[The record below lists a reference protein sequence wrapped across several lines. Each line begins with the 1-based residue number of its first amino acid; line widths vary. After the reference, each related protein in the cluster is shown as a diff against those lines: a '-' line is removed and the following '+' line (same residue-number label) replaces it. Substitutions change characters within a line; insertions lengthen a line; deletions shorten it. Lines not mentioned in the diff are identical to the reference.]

1 MNFWG
6 DDEFEHLAEESSE
19 NEETGENPED
29 SEEETGSD
37 HSDDLIK
44 IYMDEVKK
52 NKLLTAEEERDL
64 GRRVAEGD
72 QAARDRMV
80 QANLR
85 LVIKMAK
92 RYMNRGLPFLD
103 LIEEG
108 NVGLIKAVDKFNFE
122 KGFRF
127 STYATWWIRQSIERA
142 LINQGRTIRLPVHVT
157 DQVSKMLKIDRDLR
171 SRTQREPR
179 TEEIAEVMGVA
190 PGQVEHLLRVA
201 RKTFSIEHPMG
212 ENSDY
217 TLVDTL
223 EDKSTVDPGALAEDL
238 QDYDKV
244 NDLLQNLTET
254 ERKIMNFRYGL
265 DGREPQTLDS
275 LGKELGVTRERV
287 RQIQARILGKLQESM
302 NEAEE
307 EETAQSFGT
316 EDASATGE
324 EDEPEPADS

>member
-1 MNFWG
+1 MNLWD
-6 DDEFEHLAEESSE
+6 DDEFENPAEEN
-19 NEETGENPED
+19 NE
-29 SEEETGSD
+29 SEEIDQSEEDPEEEADSG
-37 HSDDLIK
+37 HSDDIIK

-52 NKLLTAEEERDL
+52 NELLTAGEERDL

-72 QAARDRMV
+72 QAAREKMV
-80 QANLR
+80 RANLR

-142 LINQGRTIRLPVHVT
+142 LINQARTIRLPVHVT

-171 SRTQREPR
+171 TRTQREPGI
-179 TEEIAEVMGVA
+179 EEIAEAMGVE
-190 PGQVEHLLRVA
+190 PGFVEHLQRVA
-201 RKTFSIEHPMG
+201 RKTFSIEYPMG
-212 ENSDY
+212 ENNDY

-223 EDKSTVDPGALAEDL
+223 EDNSSVDPAVLAEDL

-244 NDLLQNLTET
+244 IELLQNLTET

-265 DGREPQTLDS
+265 DGRDPQTLDS

-287 RQIQARILGKLQESM
+287 RQIQARILGKMRELM
-302 NEAEE
+302 KEE
-307 EETAQSFGT
+307 DRDQPVET
-316 EDASATGE
+316 EDVSATGQ
-324 EDEPEPADS
+324 EDEPEPTGS